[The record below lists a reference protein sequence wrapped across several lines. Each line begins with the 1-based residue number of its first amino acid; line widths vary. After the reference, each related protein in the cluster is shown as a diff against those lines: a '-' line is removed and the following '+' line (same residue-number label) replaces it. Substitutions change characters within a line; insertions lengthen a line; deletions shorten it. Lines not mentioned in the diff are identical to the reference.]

1 MKFTQ
6 FLINNML
13 VEGINMTQYRSIIN
27 ECVLDSIDQIIDV
40 IPSYKRKIEPDI
52 RNDATQGEYKNLLKA
67 IKPLMMNSANIILR
81 LNLTRLI
88 NSEIPEV
95 EKRSNVFFKKINAD
109 GTAADFVI
117 TLNIRFIK
125 ELVDILIKTVGNWL
139 VVHNK
144 ENINKFKTL
153 FDINSDEINRFYDF
167 TGIPTVYEMINVIL
181 HELAHVVQDVRQ
193 VHRGGE
199 TEYRSYL
206 TKNPIFNDILE
217 KMYKGAKLT
226 DEEFR
231 IYFSSPQE
239 IAAHAHN
246 IAADVVKKI
255 GKSKPTAQAIQQAVN
270 DLVGKFFADKSD
282 PRILKVYNRYLK
294 LVYQQVMNH
303 V

>member
-1 MKFTQ
+1 
-6 FLINNML
+6 
-13 VEGINMTQYRSIIN
+13 
-27 ECVLDSIDQIIDV
+27 
-40 IPSYKRKIEPDI
+40 
-52 RNDATQGEYKNLLKA
+52 
-67 IKPLMMNSANIILR
+67 